1 MTSMIEKI
9 KKIIPL
15 QVFKFLQPSYH
26 FLMGY
31 LAALYYG
38 FPSRRLI
45 VVGITGTTGK
55 TSTVNLLAK
64 LLTDNDYQAGYTSTA
79 QFNDGR
85 REWLND
91 KKMTMPGRFFLQKTL
106 SRMLKNGCK
115 VAIVET
121 TSQGIEQYR
130 HRFIDYDILLFT
142 NLYPEHIEAHGGFDN
157 YKKAKGKL
165 FSHLKRCVSKY
176 INEKGE
182 VVLKPRVLQK
192 TELRKLKKSIIV
204 NGDDEQALYFLSFFS
219 EQKSI
224 FSSQKKLDALNKEI
238 EENDIKPQPSY
249 LSYELLFTGADGSE
263 FIFNNNRYH
272 LSLLGDYNVINA
284 VAALAVAYDLKID
297 DNNLAK
303 SLENIKSLAG
313 KMEKIEEGQN
323 FTVLIDY
330 AFEPKALSA
339 LYKNLKF
346 LEHSRLIHVLGST
359 GGGRD
364 QSRRP
369 ILGRLAAE
377 QSDIVIVS
385 NEDPYDEDPQVII
398 DQVALGAENAGKK
411 LDLDLFKILD
421 RREAISYALKM
432 AKAGDLVLITGKGA
446 EQYICG
452 ANGSKLAWDDRE
464 VAKEEIK
471 KIL

>member
-1 MTSMIEKI
+1 MIEKI

-15 QVFKFLQPSYH
+15 RVFKFLQPSYH

-38 FPSRRLI
+38 FPSKRLI
-45 VVGITGTTGK
+45 VVGVTGTTGK
-55 TSTVNLLAK
+55 TTTVSLLAK
-64 LLTDNDYQAGYTSTA
+64 LLSDNNYQAGYTSTA

-106 SRMLKNGCK
+106 NRMLKNGCK

-121 TSQGIEQYR
+121 TSQGIDQYR

-165 FSHLKRCVSKY
+165 FVHLKRCLPKY

-182 VVLKPRVLQK
+182 VVLKPRALQK

-204 NGDDEQALYFLSFFS
+204 NGDDEHAMYFLAFYS
-219 EQKSI
+219 EQKSL
-224 FSSQKKLDALNKEI
+224 FSSQKNLAILEKEI
-238 EENDIKPQPSY
+238 KKNDIEPQPAH
-249 LSYELLFTGADGSE
+249 LTFELLFTGADGSE
-263 FIFNNNRYH
+263 FVFDNHRYH
-272 LSLLGDYNVINA
+272 LPLLGDYNAINA
-284 VAALAVAYDLKID
+284 VAALSVARDLKID
-297 DNNLAK
+297 PNDLAG
-303 SLENIKSLAG
+303 SLKNIKSLAG

-346 LEHSRLIHVLGST
+346 LEYSRLIHVLGST

-377 QSDIVIVS
+377 QSDIVIVA

-411 LDLDLFKILD
+411 LNIDLFKILD
-421 RREAISYALKM
+421 RREAIT
-432 AKAGDLVLITGKGA
+432 KAIELAQKGDLVLITGKGA

-452 ANGSKLAWDDRE
+452 ANGSRFAWDDRE
-464 VAKEEIK
+464 VTKEELR
-471 KIL
+471 KII

>member
-15 QVFKFLQPSYH
+15 QVFKFLQPGYH

-31 LAALYYG
+31 LAALRYG

-55 TSTVNLLAK
+55 TTTVNLLAK
-64 LLTDNDYQAGYTSTA
+64 ILTDNNYQAGYTSTA

-106 SRMLKNGCK
+106 NRMLKNGCK

-121 TSQGIEQYR
+121 TSQGIDQYR

-165 FSHLKRCVSKY
+165 FAHLKRCLSKY

-182 VVLKPRVLQK
+182 VVLKPRALQK
-192 TELRKLKKSIIV
+192 TELRKLKKTIIV
-204 NGDDEQALYFLSFFS
+204 NGDDEQASYFLSFFA
-219 EQKSI
+219 EQKRI
-224 FSSQKKLDALNKEI
+224 FSSQKSLEVLEKGI
-238 EENDIKPQPSY
+238 VGNDIEPKPSC
-249 LSYELLFTGADGSE
+249 LSYELLFTGAEGSE

-272 LSLLGDYNVINA
+272 LSLLGDYNVVNA
-284 VAALAVAYDLKID
+284 VAALTVASELEVDYGD
-297 DNNLAK
+297 LAK
-303 SLENIKSLAG
+303 SLKNIKALAG
-313 KMEKIEEGQN
+313 KMEKIEDGQN

-330 AFEPKALSA
+330 AFEPKALGA

-346 LEHSRLIHVLGST
+346 LEYSRLIHVLGST

-369 ILGRLAAE
+369 VLGRLAAE
-377 QSDIVIVS
+377 QADVVIVT

-398 DQVALGAENAGKK
+398 DQVSLGAENAGKK
-411 LDLDLFKILD
+411 PNLDLFKITD
-421 RREAISYALKM
+421 RREAIVHAFKI
-432 AKAGDLVLITGKGA
+432 AQAGDFVLITGKGA

-464 VAKEEIK
+464 VAKEELRK
-471 KIL
+471 ML